1 VLKLS
6 KLNPKD
12 LLIDSISS
20 INTDIMNFFSIDCSI
35 DLCSLFIK
43 FKNKS
48 FSKVLQ
54 SDKYSNDLLMK
65 NILDFFGENNL
76 NFNDLTTIFVNQ
88 GPGNFSGLR
97 TSLSIAKGISLS
109 KNLNLYGYNTFIWS
123 CAQFLNKENS
133 IYSIIKFKEK
143 YFFKKFNKK
152 LKSISKVREISK
164 DDIIKNYRNELKVI
178 PISLKKNF
186 DNKIL
191 KLSNLCIAELD
202 HNMLE
207 SLQLEGLLNKDL
219 IKPLYLS

>member
-1 VLKLS
+1 MS
-6 KLNPKD
+6 IPKD
-12 LLIDSISS
+12 LLIDRISS

-123 CAQFLNKENS
+123 CAKFLNKENI

-143 YFFKKFNKK
+143 YFFKNFNKK

>member
-1 VLKLS
+1 
-6 KLNPKD
+6 
-12 LLIDSISS
+12 
-20 INTDIMNFFSIDCSI
+20 
-35 DLCSLFIK
+35 
-43 FKNKS
+43 
-48 FSKVLQ
+48 
-54 SDKYSNDLLMK
+54 MK

-152 LKSISKVREISK
+152 LKGISKTREISK

-178 PISLKKNF
+178 PISLKK
-186 DNKIL
+186 IL
-191 KLSNLCIAELD
+191 I
-202 HNMLE
+202 
-207 SLQLEGLLNKDL
+207 
-219 IKPLYLS
+219 IKY